1 MATVIRSGSS
11 VTNVTKKQTTK
22 SSVLNV
28 RQPTTIGDMS
38 DTSFGVLDDTKDG
51 LFVTFNNITKK
62 FELTTADILLERA
75 SEDSDLPDEFI
86 TQVED
91 ELNIIAVTE
100 FNDIDGGA
108 F

>member
-75 SEDSDLPDEFI
+75 SEDGDIADSFI
-86 TQVED
+86 RELED
-91 ELNIIAVTE
+91 EINLGNIE
-100 FNDIDGGA
+100 GGDIDGGG

>member
-28 RQPTTIGDMS
+28 RQPTTIRDMS
-38 DTSFGVLDDTKDG
+38 DTNFGVLDDTKDG

-75 SEDSDLPDEFI
+75 AEDGDIADSFI
-86 TQVED
+86 RELED
-91 ELNIIAVTE
+91 EINLGNIE
-100 FNDIDGGA
+100 GGDIDGGG

>member
-75 SEDSDLPDEFI
+75 AEDGDIADSFI
-86 TQVED
+86 RELED
-91 ELNIIAVTE
+91 EINLGNIE
-100 FNDIDGGA
+100 GGDIDGGG

>member
-75 SEDSDLPDEFI
+75 AEDGDIADPFI
-86 TQVED
+86 RELED
-91 ELNIIAVTE
+91 EINLGNIE
-100 FNDIDGGA
+100 GGDIDGGG

>member
-28 RQPTTIGDMS
+28 RQPTTIRDMS
-38 DTSFGVLDDTKDG
+38 DTNFGVLDDTKDG

-75 SEDSDLPDEFI
+75 AEDGDIADSFI
-86 TQVED
+86 RELED
-91 ELNIIAVTE
+91 EINLGNIE
-100 FNDIDGGA
+100 GGDINGGG

>member
-28 RQPTTIGDMS
+28 RQPTTIRDMS
-38 DTSFGVLDDTKDG
+38 DTNFGVLDDTKDG

-75 SEDSDLPDEFI
+75 AEDGDIADPFI
-86 TQVED
+86 RELED
-91 ELNIIAVTE
+91 EINLGNIE
-100 FNDIDGGA
+100 GGDIDGGG

>member
-11 VTNVTKKQTTK
+11 ATNVTKKQTIK
-22 SSVLNV
+22 SSVLNI
-28 RQPTTIGDMS
+28 RQPTTIGDMG